1 MLQVQAVVPLMALV
15 FPVVWRLLDLYG
27 IAKIDLAFDDI
38 IRHKVVV
45 VPYYL
50 QEISLTHCL
59 CVKKFFGCLRW
70 NQSTSTI

>member
-1 MLQVQAVVPLMALV
+1 MALV
-15 FPVVWRLLDLYG
+15 FPVVWRLVDLYG

-45 VPYYL
+45 VPYFL

-59 CVKKFFGCLRW
+59 
-70 NQSTSTI
+70 